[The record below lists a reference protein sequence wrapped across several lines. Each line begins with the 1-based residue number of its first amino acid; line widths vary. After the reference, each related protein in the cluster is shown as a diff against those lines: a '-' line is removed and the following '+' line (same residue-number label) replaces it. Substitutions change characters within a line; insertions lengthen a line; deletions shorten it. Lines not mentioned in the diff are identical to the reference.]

1 MAKTIVHDIVPGAR
15 YEQKGGF
22 TWQVIRLINFPG
34 EDTPHVQL
42 FNERDTANTKTVS
55 VNALMDRG
63 LFRRIES
70 KPAPAQ
76 S

>member
-1 MAKTIVHDIVPGAR
+1 MAKTIVHDIAPGAR

-22 TWQVIRLINFPG
+22 TWQVVRLISFPG

-42 FNERDTANTKTVS
+42 FNERDVANTKTVS
-55 VNALMDRG
+55 VSALMDRN

-70 KPAPAQ
+70 RPPQA
-76 S
+76 